1 LILSFDEIAS
11 IHERIGILKY
21 PLGFAGAV
29 FFFIAFWGLV
39 KNERTRV
46 TAFLILTGFLFYAFV
61 AAQEYIEYNVP
72 IPRELWG
79 LRIAIEEGS
88 EIIGSFVILY
98 GLIRLDRKR
107 DNKKL
112 EEVIPQKDDLHFFP
126 HFLVIGLIL
135 NSIISFLILPN
146 LNDLSQRGNPAVWY
160 PAIMNFILCIFTFR
174 YAQEIEKDKTKW
186 KIISV
191 FFLIS
196 SMLIMEGKLFIP
208 NNYTDAVNI
217 IFPENSLLFI
227 NQLIVILILLKLGG
241 KKITTGL
248 QFIIPCIL
256 LLVSVYLLKEV
267 QWIYLSLNIFSFLI
281 TFLTLNLIGA
291 YTEYSLPFAP
301 GLKTKSNLIK

>member
-1 LILSFDEIAS
+1 
-11 IHERIGILKY
+11 
-21 PLGFAGAV
+21 
-29 FFFIAFWGLV
+29 
-39 KNERTRV
+39 V
-46 TAFLILTGFLFYAFV
+46 TALFILAGFLLYAFV
-61 AAQEYIEYNVP
+61 AAQEYIEYNVS
-72 IPRELWG
+72 IPPGLLG

-88 EIIGSFVILY
+88 ELFGSFVILY
-98 GLIRLDRKR
+98 GLIRLDNNKG
-107 DNKKL
+107 NKKL
-112 EEVIPQKDDLHFFP
+112 EEVIPQRDDLQFFP
-126 HFLVIGLIL
+126 HFLFIGLIL
-135 NSIISFLILPN
+135 NSFISFLILPN

-160 PAIMNFILCIFTFR
+160 PVILNFVLCIYVLR
-174 YAQEIEKDKTKW
+174 YAQETKINKTKW
-186 KIISV
+186 KLIAV

-256 LLVSVYLLKEV
+256 LLVSVYLMKEV
-267 QWIYLSLNIFSFLI
+267 QWIYFSLTLFSFLI
-281 TFLTLNLIGA
+281 TFLTLSLTGA

-301 GLKTKSNLIK
+301 GLKIKSTLTK